1 MRHAARRSARTFPL
15 TAAYAPRGAN
25 AGGSSARAVYGGV
38 GVGRSTGVV
47 RAHFRRFEAQR
58 PAQVASGIIGPH
70 THISGVGDG
79 GGGQPQVVFH
89 PHELRHNPKAL
100 PGPPARWNP
109 PSGAR
114 ALGAGQVRFIC
125 CDEGATWAALAS
137 CAALARRRRR
147 VYHPIDRASPVA
159 HGAARCQGLL
169 ARGQPRGGAANLA
182 GKRRCVGAQRP
193 EGEAL

>member
-1 MRHAARRSARTFPL
+1 MEVAVNHRSYSIPMNCAITLKHCQALQR
-15 TAAYAPRGAN
+15 
-25 AGGSSARAVYGGV
+25 V
-38 GVGRSTGVV
+38 GTR
-47 RAHFRRFEAQR
+47 
-58 PAQVASGIIGPH
+58 QVAP
-70 THISGVGDG
+70 
-79 GGGQPQVVFH
+79 
-89 PHELRHNPKAL
+89 E
-100 PGPPARWNP
+100 RWA
-109 PSGAR
+109 SEIH
-114 ALGAGQVRFIC
+114 LL
-125 CDEGATWAALAS
+125 DEGATWAALAS